1 MAFRRDELMS
11 FDLVLQG
18 DRVPGVTLTL
28 ESAETIR
35 TAASKRK
42 LIKAAS
48 LRCGFFYPASFY
60 ASQFWQKLK
69 CGAYCDLLDPTTV
82 IFMATLMACA
92 MSVVLYSAHLSFPKR
107 FKACANGPWLVL
119 LVIGAVLLACAK
131 PRSCAVCE
139 CVINLGAGIN
149 IDRHR
154 ETL

>member
-1 MAFRRDELMS
+1 LSAGDILVAVDGLRVTATNLDNLLSRYAVGESIQVMAFRRDELMS

-107 FKACANGPWLVL
+107 FKACANGPGWY
-119 LVIGAVLLACAK
+119 CW
-131 PRSCAVCE
+131 
-139 CVINLGAGIN
+139 
-149 IDRHR
+149 
-154 ETL
+154 